1 MTDNDLNLAIHQEVE
16 GWRWCAKPG
25 SHIMWERV
33 SGMVSLSEMTEPRI
47 TDYCNDP
54 VWCVQ
59 MMEKHGLSPKPRYE
73 GTTGRYLVEWKV
85 WQSDRPVAS
94 GSSLTR
100 AVAIAV
106 LQLTREGK

>member
-1 MTDNDLNLAIHQEVE
+1 MSDRELNLAIHQEVE
-16 GWRWCAKPG
+16 GWVGHVNPNR
-25 SHIMWERV
+25 
-33 SGMVSLSEMTEPRI
+33 
-47 TDYCNDP
+47 DYCNDP